1 MRTDGPPERQLQR
14 RVAPLADE
22 LARLGQKGRRLVAC
36 NSEIGSRCPRETRRA
51 AALRMLAMPM
61 GIAVLRALHHTPP
74 RAVLDSH
81 FTVTG
86 HESPR

>member
-1 MRTDGPPERQLQR
+1 MPVDGG
-14 RVAPLADE
+14 
-22 LARLGQKGRRLVAC
+22 LGQAIGVSGLWGFACAPQDGVLVAC

-61 GIAVLRALHHTPP
+61 GIAVLRALHHTPS

-86 HESPR
+86 H